1 MKVHLVGIC
10 GSGMSQLAR
19 LFREA
24 GHEVRGSD
32 VSFDPPSGPELER
45 LGIHMYKGYAAE
57 NLAWSPD
64 TVVVGNAIRRDNP
77 EAVAVAERASRGEVT
92 SLGMS
97 EALRTHFLSG
107 RRAVIA
113 AGTHGKTTTSS
124 LLAHLLLRADLE
136 PGYFIGGAPKDLPG
150 GAAIGRT
157 KAVLTSGSLKKS
169 PFVIEGDEYDAVY
182 WKKEPKFL
190 DYVGVSADDVVILTS
205 IEHDHID
212 IYPNKEAYLA
222 AFEKLAR
229 AVPAGGMLVCAA
241 HDPEVRGI
249 AKSCAGR
256 VVYYALDRDDC
267 GDITPTWLGAT
278 APIDDAGI
286 QSFDL
291 FAGGVSAGRFS
302 MRIPGEHN
310 VRNAIAAI
318 AALTEGFQV
327 PFSTIRAGLATFTG
341 VRRRQDLLGE
351 PGGVRVYD
359 DFAHHP
365 TAVNETLRA
374 LRNKHRSGKLFA
386 VFEPRSATACRALH
400 QAEYPKS
407 FDAADVVM
415 FAPLGRTTIPE
426 GERLDLPRL
435 ANDLG
440 PKARVTSGVDE
451 IVSALQAS
459 AKPGDTIAILSNGAF
474 GNIYDKLLRSLGGS

>member
-1 MKVHLVGIC
+1 MI
-10 GSGMSQLAR
+10 
-19 LFREA
+19 
-24 GHEVRGSD
+24 
-32 VSFDPPSGPELER
+32 
-45 LGIHMYKGYAAE
+45 
-57 NLAWSPD
+57 
-64 TVVVGNAIRRDNP
+64 GNAIRRDNT
-77 EAVAVAERASRGEVT
+77 EAVAAAAHATAKSVS
-92 SLGMS
+92 MS
-97 EALRTHFLSG
+97 EALRTHFLNG

-124 LLAHLLLRADLE
+124 LLAHLFARADFD

-157 KAVLTSGSLKKS
+157 KAQLTSGSLKKS
-169 PFVIEGDEYDAVY
+169 PFVVEGDEYDAVY

-190 DYVGVSADDVVILTS
+190 DYIGASDSDVVILTS

-212 IYPNKEAYLA
+212 IYPDKEAYLA
-222 AFEKLAR
+222 AFRALAA
-229 AVPAGGMLVCAA
+229 AVPAGGILVCAA
-241 HDPEVRGI
+241 HDPDVRAI
-249 AKSCAGR
+249 AKDCGAY
-256 VVYYALDRDDC
+256 VVYYALDRDNC
-267 GDITPTWLGAT
+267 GDVTPTWEAAV

-318 AALTEGFQV
+318 AAMTEGFSV
-327 PFSTIRAGLATFTG
+327 PFATIRAGLATFTG

-351 PGGVRVYD
+351 PGGIRVYD

-374 LRNKHRSGKLFA
+374 LRGKHRGGKLFA

-400 QAEYPKS
+400 QQEYPKA

-415 FAPLGRTTIPE
+415 FAPLGRSQVPE
-426 GERLDLPRL
+426 AERLDLSRL
-435 ANDLG
+435 AKDLG
-440 PKARVTSGVDE
+440 SKASLTGGVDE
-451 IVSALQAS
+451 IVAALQAS
-459 AKPGDTIAILSNGAF
+459 AEPGDTIAILSNGAF
-474 GNIYDKLLRSLGGS
+474 GDIYTKLLNSLGKQP

>member
-1 MKVHLVGIC
+1 MKVHLTGIC
-10 GSGMSQLAR
+10 GSGMSQLGR
-19 LFREA
+19 LFRDA

-32 VSFDPPSGPELER
+32 ISFDPPSGPELER
-45 LGIHMYKGYAAE
+45 LGVQMFKGYAAE
-57 NLAWSPD
+57 NLTWGPD
-64 TVVVGNAIRRDNP
+64 TIVIGNAIRRDNP
-77 EAVAVAERASRGEVT
+77 EAVAAAENTTAKSF
-92 SLGMS
+92 SMS
-97 EALRTHFLSG
+97 EALRTYFLAG

-124 LLAHLLLRADLE
+124 LLAHLFAKADFE

-150 GAAIGRT
+150 GAAMGRT
-157 KAVLTSGSLKKS
+157 KAQLTSGSLRKS
-169 PFVIEGDEYDAVY
+169 PFVVEGDEYDAVY

-190 DYVGVSADDVVILTS
+190 DYVGASDSDVVILTS

-212 IYPNKEAYLA
+212 IYPSKEAYLT
-222 AFEKLAR
+222 AFRKLA
-229 AVPAGGMLVCAA
+229 AAIPENGILVCAA
-241 HDPEVRGI
+241 HDPDVRAI
-249 AKSCAGR
+249 SKDCKAR

-267 GDITPTWLGAT
+267 GDITPTWQAAT
-278 APIDDAGI
+278 VPIDDAGI

-310 VRNAIAAI
+310 VRNAVAAI
-318 AALTEGFQV
+318 AALTEGFSV
-327 PFSTIRAGLATFTG
+327 PFSSIRAGLATFTG

-374 LRNKHRSGKLFA
+374 LRNKHRQGKLFA

-400 QAEYPKS
+400 QLEYPKS

-415 FAPLGRTTIPE
+415 FAPLGRTQIPE
-426 GERLDLPRL
+426 AERLDLSRL
-435 ANDLG
+435 VHDLG
-440 PKARVTSGVDE
+440 PKAHATSGVDE
-451 IVSALQAS
+451 IVASLQAS
-459 AKPGDTIAILSNGAF
+459 AKAGDTIAILSNGAF
-474 GNIYDKLLRSLGGS
+474 GDIYTKLLTSLGKTP